1 MTLNLLIKNM
11 TNLTNFLTFSFVI
24 LAIAYQKVESL
35 QCYVPGE
42 CYLSPT
48 IDVIY
53 HEDYNSCLM
62 ESESLNASWFS
73 FDPVVNVCE
82 LFSSCTNLTTYYCN
96 QCISGE
102 RGCEQIMCDT
112 IGQCQVY
119 LALLVQINFC
129 FSELKIC

>member
-1 MTLNLLIKNM
+1 MKNL
-11 TNLTNFLTFSFVI
+11 NFLTLALVI

-73 FDPVVNVCE
+73 FDPVVKVCE

-112 IGQCQVY
+112 TGQCQVY
-119 LALLVQINFC
+119 LPLLVQIKFVFLN
-129 FSELKIC
+129 

>member
-1 MTLNLLIKNM
+1 MTLNVLIKNM
-11 TNLTNFLTFSFVI
+11 TNLNFLTLAFVI
-24 LAIAYQKVESL
+24 LAIANQKVESL

-73 FDPVVNVCE
+73 SVPTGNQHAERCE
-82 LFSSCTNLTTYYCN
+82 PLFTGISGGFSS
-96 QCISGE
+96 
-102 RGCEQIMCDT
+102 RH
-112 IGQCQVY
+112 
-119 LALLVQINFC
+119 F
-129 FSELKIC
+129 

>member
-1 MTLNLLIKNM
+1 MKNL
-11 TNLTNFLTFSFVI
+11 NFLTLALVI

-62 ESESLNASWFS
+62 EA
-73 FDPVVNVCE
+73 
-82 LFSSCTNLTTYYCN
+82 
-96 QCISGE
+96 
-102 RGCEQIMCDT
+102 
-112 IGQCQVY
+112 
-119 LALLVQINFC
+119 
-129 FSELKIC
+129 